1 MSHELFG
8 YEKLA
13 YDRDTRVQGGWYA
26 FQSELADRPGNLGW
40 PSLMIEAHLKKLR
53 VRDNISAEEEES
65 IRGAMLEV
73 REVLADAPVIRHG
86 TELHESILLLEGWMA
101 RTTAMASG
109 HQQISELQFCGDFV
123 DLHGFTLKRLDH
135 NVMAIT
141 DCRYA
146 VFPHERLR
154 AMLEKHP
161 HLTRVY
167 WLMTNIDAAIHRE
180 WTVSLGRRQ
189 APGRMAHLF
198 CEILERLKIVGQ
210 THGNS
215 YDFPL
220 TQQELGDCL
229 GLTSV
234 HVNRTLQGLRKLK
247 LIEVEKNRV
256 NILDLK
262 GLQALAEFET
272 DYLYLERNAR

>member
-1 MSHELFG
+1 
-8 YEKLA
+8 
-13 YDRDTRVQGGWYA
+13 
-26 FQSELADRPGNLGW
+26 
-40 PSLMIEAHLKKLR
+40 MIEAHLKKLR
-53 VRDNISAEEEES
+53 VRADISGEEEEA
-65 IRGAMLEV
+65 IRSAMLEV
-73 REVLADAPVIRHG
+73 REVPADTPVVRHG
-86 TELHESILLLEGWMA
+86 RDLQESILLLEGWMA

-146 VFPHERLR
+146 VFPHGRLR
-154 AMLEKHP
+154 QMLEKHP

-180 WTVSLGRRQ
+180 WTVSLGRRP
-189 APGRMAHLF
+189 APSRMAHLF
-198 CEILERLKIVGQ
+198 CEILERLRIVGQ
-210 THGNS
+210 TTGDS
-215 YDFPL
+215 YQFPL

-234 HVNRTLQGLRKLK
+234 HVNRTLQSLRRQK
-247 LIEVEKNRV
+247 LIEVEKGRV
-256 NILDLK
+256 NILDLA
-262 GLQALAEFET
+262 GLQALGEFDD
-272 DYLYLERNAR
+272 DYLYLEKRTR